1 MTERAVER
9 SGLPTAGTTPILE
22 GALGMLRAGAPRPG
36 RLADIP
42 CGTGYLSVRAAA
54 CGWRVSPLDID
65 PTLWEGGDVA
75 KASHADLNLPLPLDD
90 DVFDAV
96 ACCEGIE
103 HIENPWLVLR
113 EFRRVLRPCGLAIVS
128 LPNTID
134 LRQRL
139 RILRRGFY
147 GHYLPNVLDH
157 INFIGTFGLCHA
169 LIRTGFEIED
179 VNVPKVYGGP
189 FMRAATRVLRFG
201 RRAGLPENVRAMLSS
216 PRVLCG
222 RTAVIRA
229 RLPADSSSAD

>member
-1 MTERAVER
+1 MREMPMGDSA
-9 SGLPTAGTTPILE
+9 LPTAATAPILE
-22 GALGMLRAGAPRPG
+22 CALTMLMAGAPRAG

-65 PTLWEGGDVA
+65 PTLWRGGDVA
-75 KASHADLNLPLPLDD
+75 KASHADLNRPLPLDD
-90 DVFDAV
+90 AAFDAV

-103 HIENPWLVLR
+103 HVENPWLALR
-113 EFRRVLRPCGLAIVS
+113 EFRRVLRPGGLAVVS

-139 RILRRGFY
+139 RVLRRGFY
-147 GHYLPNVLDH
+147 GHYLPDVPGH
-157 INFIGTFGLCHA
+157 IDFIGTFGLCHA
-169 LIRTGFEIED
+169 LVRTGFAIED
-179 VNVPKVYGGP
+179 VDVPKVYGGP
-189 FMRAATRVLRFG
+189 FMRAAARAFRFG

-229 RLPADSSSAD
+229 RLPEEASSAG